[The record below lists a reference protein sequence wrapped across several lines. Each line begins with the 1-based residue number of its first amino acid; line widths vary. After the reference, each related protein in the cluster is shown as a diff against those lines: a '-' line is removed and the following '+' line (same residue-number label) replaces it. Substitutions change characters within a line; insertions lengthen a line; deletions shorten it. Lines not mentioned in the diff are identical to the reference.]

1 MVVDHLVEQ
10 SLPTPEVRGLNSVI
24 SKLFIEHLLTVKFI
38 EKTKIKKRPGMVQFL
53 TIPYITIFQILVFKQ
68 AILYHLLVGCEKDNR
83 TYYHQSNKSNKN
95 LYLNCE
101 DYN

>member
-1 MVVDHLVEQ
+1 
-10 SLPTPEVRGLNSVI
+10 
-24 SKLFIEHLLTVKFI
+24 
-38 EKTKIKKRPGMVQFL
+38 MVQFL